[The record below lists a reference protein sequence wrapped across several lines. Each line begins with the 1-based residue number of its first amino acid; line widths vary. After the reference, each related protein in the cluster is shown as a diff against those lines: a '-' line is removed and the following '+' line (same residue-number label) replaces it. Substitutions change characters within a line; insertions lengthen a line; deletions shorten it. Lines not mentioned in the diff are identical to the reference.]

1 MRVSPKLVLL
11 IVCALAVTVFYQGCQ
26 KEAEMPAKEEK
37 MTAKEEVK
45 DVNAV
50 QAEEKKEEVKVAAP
64 AVKPSET
71 KPAAVAK
78 PTETKPAETSEGKDV
93 AVTVNGKVIT
103 ETELDAR
110 LKPALD
116 RAAMRMDPNKIALY
130 AKNIRGQALEGM
142 IMERLLDEQVEK
154 AGITVTGKD
163 VDDKVNEILTQQGV
177 TMDGFKQMLQMQGL
191 SFEQFMQQIEKGV
204 RYEKLMDEQ
213 VGQVDINDAEALA
226 FYEENKEDFNTPEQ
240 VQASHIL
247 IKVSPSATPEE
258 KAAAKEKAEKLLKEV
273 KEGGDFAALAR
284 ENSDC
289 PSKAKGGDLG
299 LFGRGQMVKE
309 FEDTAFGL
317 QPGQVSGVVETQFG
331 YHIIKVTDHKA
342 AGLTPFEKVKADIVK
357 NLQQGKQNQQFRQY
371 VQKLRAEAN
380 VVYPPGKEPAPARPM
395 GPGGEGRMAP
405 PTQ

>member
-1 MRVSPKLVLL
+1 MRVNPKFVLL
-11 IVCALAVTVFYQGCQ
+11 MVCVLAGSVFYQGCQ
-26 KEAEMPAKEEK
+26 TEAEMPAKEEV
-37 MTAKEEVK
+37 TAVKEEVK
-45 DVNAV
+45 DVAV
-50 QAEEKKEEVKVAAP
+50 QAEEKKAAAP
-64 AVKPSET
+64 AVEPSPVAPEKSAVEVKPAET
-71 KPAAVAK
+71 KPAV
-78 PTETKPAETSEGKDV
+78 TSEDKDV

-103 ETELDAR
+103 EAEVDAR

-142 IMERLLDEQVEK
+142 IMERLLDEEVEK

-163 VDDKVNEILTQQGV
+163 VDDKVNEILTQQGM
-177 TMDGFKQMLQMQGL
+177 TMDGFKQMLQTQGL
-191 SFEQFMQQIEKGV
+191 TFEQFMQQIEKGV
-204 RYEKLMDEQ
+204 RYEKLMDKQ
-213 VGQVDINDAEALA
+213 VGQIDINDAEALA

-273 KEGGDFAALAR
+273 KEGGDFATLAK

-299 LFGRGQMVKE
+299 LFGKGQMVKE
-309 FEDTAFGL
+309 FEEAAFGL

-331 YHIIKVTDHKA
+331 YHIIKVTDRKE
-342 AGLTPFEKVKADIVK
+342 AGMTAFEKVKADIVK
-357 NLQQGKQNQQFRQY
+357 NLKQGKKNQQFRQY

-395 GPGGEGRMAP
+395 GLGGA
-405 PTQ
+405 Q